1 MCPILLVAQ
10 PPIAVVSHTPSVSLC
25 LRCNCVAIAVCCAWC
40 VRLLLSWCV
49 RLLLCGVWRVVCA
62 VVTECVY
69 VCVRVCRA
77 RVHLVR
83 RPAVDHESGVPT
95 RACGRATIRRRVSP
109 ARSQLPAPASVA
121 TSAVTS
127 RAPCP
132 RCSGA
137 MASVAGCCPVPCLHM
152 CVDSGATAWMQPAR
166 VGRARTPALCR
177 DRAGAATT
185 APRLRAIPDRVHR
198 APRCVVPVWMGMEM
212 GMWITRYPYLC
223 ACACASA
230 CAPRMCTL
238 T

>member
-1 MCPILLVAQ
+1 M
-10 PPIAVVSHTPSVSLC
+10 
-25 LRCNCVAIAVCCAWC
+25 
-40 VRLLLSWCV
+40 LSWCV

-166 VGRARTPALCR
+166 VGRARTPAVRR

-185 APRLRAIPDRVHR
+185 APRQSAIPDRVHR
-198 APRCVVPVWMGMEM
+198 AQRYVVPVGMGMEM
-212 GMWITRYPYLC
+212 GMRTSIAMRVY
-223 ACACASA
+223 ACAYA
-230 CAPRMCTL
+230 CARRMCTL